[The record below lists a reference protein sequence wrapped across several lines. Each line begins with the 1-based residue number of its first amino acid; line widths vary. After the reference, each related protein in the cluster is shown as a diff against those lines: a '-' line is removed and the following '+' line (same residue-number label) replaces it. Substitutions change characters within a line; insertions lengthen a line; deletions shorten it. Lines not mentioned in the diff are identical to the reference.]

1 MTDINATATPAPTAV
16 LALGSNLGDRER
28 TLAAAVRAIADLP
41 HAELTAVSP
50 VYASDAVK
58 PDGVDLSAP
67 GYLNGVVIIETSLSP
82 EELLDAA
89 NAIETAL
96 GRVRGERW
104 ADRTIDIDLVD
115 VEGVTRST
123 EHLTLPHPRAA
134 ERTFVL
140 APWLSLD
147 TDAQLNG
154 VRVSDLLARLEGS

>member
-1 MTDINATATPAPTAV
+1 MTKAV
-16 LALGSNLGDRER
+16 LALGSNLGDRGATVVEAVR
-28 TLAAAVRAIADLP
+28 QLALVEGIEVVAASTLAETVA
-41 HAELTAVSP
+41 LTVHG
-50 VYASDAVK
+50 
-58 PDGVDLSAP
+58 PDPSAP
-67 GYLNGVVIIETSLSP
+67 GYLNGVVIIDTSLSP

-89 NAIETAL
+89 NAIEADL

-134 ERTFVL
+134 ERAFVL

-147 TDAQLNG
+147 TDARLNG

>member
-1 MTDINATATPAPTAV
+1 MTKAV
-16 LALGSNLGDRER
+16 LALGSNLGDRGATVAE
-28 TLAAAVRAIADLP
+28 AVRQLALVEGIEVVAASTLVETV
-41 HAELTAVSP
+41 ALTVHG
-50 VYASDAVK
+50 
-58 PDGVDLSAP
+58 PDPSAP
-67 GYLNGVVIIETSLSP
+67 GYLNGVVIIDTSLSP

-89 NAIETAL
+89 NTIEADL